1 MSSDLYVVFDA
12 ELTDVAQAIR
22 EKGGTTDELVFPEGF
37 INAIH
42 NISGGGAGV
51 SVITAASASEL
62 PVTANQFTIALITET
77 PISNVYIQST
87 IPEFTNNGDIIM
99 LTSKAE
105 RYINLFESGGN
116 FEVGVCGAYI
126 SNTGVWDFVDTYI
139 FIDGAWVFL
148 WSAQLYFNN
157 NEYENYTGGW
167 TSMGKKSTSDTSASS
182 KNTPIIV
189 KNYEGNK
196 IKCSMGGAVTEG
208 GIFYLTNPID
218 LTPYKTLVFEGTFQC
233 SGVAPRNLTAAVWS
247 SIGTYY
253 ESNKLVSKYV
263 EDGTEATLLELDISS
278 IDKTAYIGFGITGTL
293 SSYAFG
299 GVSSVIIE
307 RAYLVPKEM

>member
-22 EKGGTTDELVFPEGF
+22 EKGGTTEELVFPEGF

-42 NISGGGAGV
+42 NISGGAGV

-62 PVTANQFTIALITET
+62 PETANQFTIALITET

-148 WSAQLYFNN
+148 WSAQLYYNN
-157 NEYENYTGGW
+157 NEYESYTGGW
-167 TSMGKKSTSDTSASS
+167 ISEGKKSTSDTGASATT
-182 KNTPIIV
+182 KPTII
-189 KNYEGNK
+189 KNYEGTK
-196 IKCSMGGAVTEG
+196 IRTSMGGSVAQG
-208 GIFYLTNPID
+208 GIFYLSQPID
-218 LTPYKTLVFEGTFQC
+218 LTPYKTIVFEGVFQC
-233 SGVAPRNLTAAVWS
+233 SGAASRNLTAAVWS
-247 SIGTYY
+247 SIGSYY
-253 ESNKLVSKYV
+253 EANKLAFKYV
-263 EDGTEATLLELDISS
+263 PEGTEVNLIE
-278 IDKTAYIGFGITGTL
+278 IDVTTIDRTGYIGFGLTGTTA
-293 SSYAFG
+293 SNKFG
-299 GVSSVIIE
+299 GVTSVTLE
-307 RAYLVPKEM
+307 KAYLIPKEM